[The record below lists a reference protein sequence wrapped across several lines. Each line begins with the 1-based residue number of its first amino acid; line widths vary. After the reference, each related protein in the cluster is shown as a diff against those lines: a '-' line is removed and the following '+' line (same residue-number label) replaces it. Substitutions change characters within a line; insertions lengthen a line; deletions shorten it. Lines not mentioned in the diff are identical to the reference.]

1 MPGRLQ
7 SAWSLIGASVQGAAH
22 VRANLPNQDAINVWS
37 PAHSDGL
44 PGIVVVSDGHGSAKC
59 FRSDKGA
66 RRAVR
71 AANTL
76 IRQFLDSQSDLT
88 NLSAIKRT
96 AEERLPQLIARKW
109 QDLIARDWRN
119 HPFSPDELDTLE
131 KKAGTAA
138 RQAVEAKPVL
148 AYGAT
153 LLGVVV
159 TETFI
164 LYLQLGD
171 GDILTVSKTGQVE
184 RPVPK
189 DERLLGNETTSL
201 SGEQAW
207 RDFQVRFQ
215 VTADTPPALILL
227 STDGYANS
235 FRDEASFSKVGSDL
249 LDLLRSEGVDK
260 VNASL
265 KPWLAEAS
273 QTGSGDD
280 ITLGLMCRMDALED
294 TPISASSAPSG
305 MTAIP

>member
-1 MPGRLQ
+1 M
-7 SAWSLIGASVQGAAH
+7 
-22 VRANLPNQDAINVWS
+22 
-37 PAHSDGL
+37 
-44 PGIVVVSDGHGSAKC
+44 
-59 FRSDKGA
+59 
-66 RRAVR
+66 
-71 AANTL
+71 
-76 IRQFLDSQSDLT
+76 DSQSDLT

-109 QDLIARDWRN
+109 QDLTVRDWHT
-119 HPFSPDELDTLE
+119 HPFSPDELETLE
-131 KKAGTAA
+131 KKAGTTA
-138 RQAVEAKPVL
+138 RQAVEANPVL

-171 GDILTVSKTGQVE
+171 GDILAVSATGQVE

-207 RDFQVRFQ
+207 RDFQVCFQ
-215 VTADTPPALILL
+215 VMANPPALILL

-235 FRDEASFSKVGSDL
+235 FRDEAGFSKVGSDL
-249 LDLLRSEGVDK
+249 LDLLRSEGVDR

-273 QTGSGDD
+273 QIGSGDD
-280 ITLGLMCRMDALED
+280 ITLGLMCRMDAL
-294 TPISASSAPSG
+294 SR
-305 MTAIP
+305 

>member
-1 MPGRLQ
+1 MPSRLQ
-7 SAWSLIGASVQGAAH
+7 PAWSLIGASVRGAAH
-22 VRANLPNQDAINVWS
+22 VRANLPNQDAINIWP

-71 AANTL
+71 VANTL
-76 IRQFLDSQSDLT
+76 IQQFLDSQSDLA
-88 NLSAIKRT
+88 NLSGIKRT

-109 QDLIARDWRN
+109 QDLTVRDWHN
-119 HPFSPDELDTLE
+119 NPFSPDELETLE

-138 RQAVEAKPVL
+138 RQAVEAQPVL

-171 GDILTVSKTGQVE
+171 GDILTVSETGQVE

-207 RDFQVRFQ
+207 RDFQVCFQ
-215 VTADTPPALILL
+215 VMADTPPALILL

-249 LDLLRSEGVDK
+249 LELLRSDGVDK

-265 KPWLAEAS
+265 KMWLAEAS
-273 QTGSGDD
+273 QIGSGDD
-280 ITLGLMCRMDALED
+280 ITLGLMCRMDAL
-294 TPISASSAPSG
+294 SR
-305 MTAIP
+305 

>member
-1 MPGRLQ
+1 VSSMPSRLQ
-7 SAWSLIGASVQGAAH
+7 PAWSLIGASVRGAAH
-22 VRANLPNQDAINVWS
+22 VRANLPNQDAINIWS

-44 PGIVVVSDGHGSAKC
+44 PSIVVVSDGHGSAKC
-59 FRSDKGA
+59 FRSDNGA
-66 RRAVR
+66 CRAVR
-71 AANTL
+71 VANTL
-76 IRQFLDSQSDLT
+76 IQQFLDSQSDLT

-109 QDLIARDWRN
+109 QDLTVRHWHT
-119 HPFSPDELDTLE
+119 HPFSPDELEALE

-138 RQAVEAKPVL
+138 RQAVEARPAL

-153 LLGVVV
+153 LLGVVI

-171 GDILTVSKTGQVE
+171 GDILTVSETGQVE
-184 RPVPK
+184 RPMPK

-215 VTADTPPALILL
+215 ATADTPPALILL

-235 FRDEASFSKVGSDL
+235 FRDEASFFKVGSDL

-260 VNASL
+260 VNASI

-273 QTGSGDD
+273 QIGSGDD
-280 ITLGLMCRMDALED
+280 ITLGLMCRMDAL
-294 TPISASSAPSG
+294 SR
-305 MTAIP
+305 